1 LEDLLAVQCLESLD
15 EFTGLVRLTSDE
27 ERSRRFS
34 NLRRAMQQE
43 GLAALVV
50 CGRSDLRFRGRVLY
64 VSDVFQLTADCF
76 VVLGMTGRPVFIS
89 TPIVGLGQAQLTSW
103 AGEFRSNAAPG
114 EEIGKVLIELGL
126 EASDIGIVGLSDAVA
141 AEHLRQIATVVPTA
155 QLRDATR
162 LFERV
167 RQVKSP
173 EEIENLRGTS
183 AIFRK
188 IFAALEAEI
197 RPGMSEA
204 DIAGCASRI
213 AKLHGCRDVKT
224 AMATT
229 PFRAISYGSQ
239 KRIEK
244 DDQVM
249 VWIETPGPTGYW
261 LELRRCYSFG
271 APPAR
276 VLRFWSL
283 IEECWDVGLRAIGPG
298 VLASEV
304 MAKIGAV
311 VRKAGYDLSDA
322 GYSLHGIGADAI
334 EGMWI
339 PGNDRILEENEV
351 VSLHPA
357 ITFTDEE
364 EARQLR
370 FIGTTDNVLVTAAG
384 GERLTYPADHIIN
397 L

>member
-1 LEDLLAVQCLESLD
+1 LAVQCLESLD

-27 ERSRRFS
+27 ERCRRFS
-34 NLRRAMQQE
+34 NLRQAMQQE

-76 VVLGMTGRPVFIS
+76 VVLVMTGRPVFIS

-283 IEECWDVGLRAIGPG
+283 IEECWDVGLRAIRPG

-384 GERLTYPADHIIN
+384 GERLTYPADHIIT